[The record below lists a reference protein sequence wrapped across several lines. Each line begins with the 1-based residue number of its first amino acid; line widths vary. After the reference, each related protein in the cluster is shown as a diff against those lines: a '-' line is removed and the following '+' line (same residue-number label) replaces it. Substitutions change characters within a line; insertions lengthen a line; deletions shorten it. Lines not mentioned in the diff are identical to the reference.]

1 MKSTITVRDDFGR
14 FAGPNPGRPRKYQD
28 IDSFQAAIDDYF
40 DKATRRKEPPTVSGL
55 ACALGTTRLVLL
67 NYEQYD
73 DAEPFANAI
82 KDAKARVEAR
92 TVAILLKANSK
103 VHPAG
108 PIFVLKNNHGYRD
121 VQEVQIDSRSV
132 VMGVQ
137 VSIEQHR
144 QELETLGVNDHFRQ
158 IANVNGDRPSLDT
171 SPLSPG
177 TDTAIPLSPI
187 ESVAVTVDRPE
198 AKATPIDPVSPHNVA

>member
-1 MKSTITVRDDFGR
+1 MSTNTLTVRDEAGR

-28 IDSFQAAIDDYF
+28 IDAFQNGINAYF
-40 DKATRRKEPPTVSGL
+40 ELAEFRGEPPTVSGL
-55 ACALGTTRLVLL
+55 AAALGTTRLVLL

-82 KDAKARVEAR
+82 KDAKARIEAA

-121 VQEVQIDSRSV
+121 VQEVQVESRSV
-132 VMGVQ
+132 VMGVT
-137 VSIEQHR
+137 VAIEQHQR
-144 QELETLGVNDHFRQ
+144 ELVDIDQRIRQ
-158 IANVNGDRPSLDT
+158 IAQIPHGNADRPALGTGVEQTETFASEA
-171 SPLSPG
+171 SLSPVPRK
-177 TDTAIPLSPI
+177 D
-187 ESVAVTVDRPE
+187 
-198 AKATPIDPVSPHNVA
+198 